1 MPIHLSSWPLV
12 DYKCHIYSQSRRI
25 RTTNDSSLLN
35 VLYVFSKC
43 DSKQE
48 QQWSSVTLQYLV
60 RGGRTEKTATQS
72 DSGKRSLVIFKK
84 SGGRSQK
91 ENIQMRKI
99 IQKTTL
105 KDTLESHHYSRFLCS
120 SWPPFVT
127 LTRFSILKSWYFRT
141 VELKIPSSHV
151 WRRKLFFFH
160 QRRKWSMARHSK
172 IECRF

>member
-12 DYKCHIYSQSRRI
+12 DYECHIYSQNRRVW
-25 RTTNDSSLLN
+25 TTNDSSLLN

-48 QQWSSVTLQYLV
+48 QQC
-60 RGGRTEKTATQS
+60 
-72 DSGKRSLVIFKK
+72 SLVMLPIFSKKRQDWKNCHSRWQWKKKSSDFKK
-84 SGGRSQK
+84 TGGRSQK
-91 ENIQMRKI
+91 KNIQMRKI
-99 IQKTTL
+99 IEKTTL
-105 KDTLESHHYSRFLCS
+105 EDTLESHHYSMFLCS

-127 LTRFSILKSWYFRT
+127 LTRFSILKTLYFRT
-141 VELKIPSSHV
+141 VGLQIPSLHV

-172 IECRF
+172 TECRF